1 MNVASSNSD
10 PDSICGRQQQAT
22 GTGGTPNSS
31 SKFAQIL
38 LELKREE
45 KSDQSNSSLNR
56 EVDPTIRKHDAL
68 YNFDEALKT
77 DKSNCYKSQ
86 GNSFLSAFVAA
97 SNSFSAGDDD
107 DELVY
112 QVWKVLNYYILNAI
126 ITLKVESDNEN
137 AYQDSS
143 VMFTALNK
151 LESTEMCNC
160 KKSRCLKL

>member
-10 PDSICGRQQQAT
+10 PDSVCGRQQQAT

-56 EVDPTIRKHDAL
+56 HSGEVNPTIKKHDAL
-68 YNFDEALKT
+68 YNFEVGDEALKT

-112 QVWKVLNYYILNAI
+112 QV
-126 ITLKVESDNEN
+126 
-137 AYQDSS
+137 
-143 VMFTALNK
+143 
-151 LESTEMCNC
+151 
-160 KKSRCLKL
+160 